1 LVGLFDVLYRR
12 FRCIPYRSYR
22 KRALETHPDKNPQNR
37 EQAELHFKLVAE
49 AYDVLSDGMRH
60 WHRVDKH
67 PIGQSIHKP
76 KHMSRQI
83 LIDHCPSHHQAE
95 KRRVFDLY
103 GEEGLKNGPPPD
115 VQGMTRNDIRQQ

>member
-76 KHMSRQI
+76 STCRDKFLSI
-83 LIDHCPSHHQAE
+83 TAHHTI
-95 KRRVFDLY
+95 KP
-103 GEEGLKNGPPPD
+103 KNGECLIY
-115 VQGMTRNDIRQQ
+115 TAKKA